1 MGQSD
6 VTAPTSQA
14 SKQEQPSPPD
24 AGNLSRVPP
33 LTLVLGS
40 IISVQFGAA
49 ISVTIFDQ
57 VGVAGS
63 TLLRLAFASLFL
75 FLLSRPKVAQWS
87 ARQVKM
93 AIAFGMIL
101 AAMNLAFY
109 FAIDILPVGIATTIE
124 FLGPISIAAIFS
136 RRLLDGLWVA
146 LAAAGVVLIAQP
158 WIGGTLELEGVLL
171 ALLAAFFWAVYIL
184 IAQRAGEVFPDRDGL
199 TVAMMIGT
207 AIVFVPGVISGGS
220 TLITPHILLLGAVI
234 GLLSSLIPY
243 SFELEAL
250 RRMPARVFGT
260 LMSIEPAVAVL
271 AGFII
276 LSQKPTLLELFA
288 ISLVVIASV
297 GVTRSARALPA
308 EAAIEA

>member
-1 MGQSD
+1 
-6 VTAPTSQA
+6 
-14 SKQEQPSPPD
+14 
-24 AGNLSRVPP
+24 
-33 LTLVLGS
+33 LVLGS

-93 AIAFGMIL
+93 AIAFGVTL

-124 FLGPISIAAIFS
+124 FIGPISIAAIFS

-158 WIGGTLELEGVLL
+158 WSGGSLELEGVLM

-199 TVAMMIGT
+199 TIAMMIGT
-207 AIVFVPGVISGGS
+207 AIVFIPGVASAGAM
-220 TLITPHILLLGAVI
+220 LVTPQILLLGAVI

-276 LSQKPTLLELFA
+276 LSQTPTLFELFA

>member
-1 MGQSD
+1 
-6 VTAPTSQA
+6 
-14 SKQEQPSPPD
+14 
-24 AGNLSRVPP
+24 
-33 LTLVLGS
+33 LVLGS

-49 ISVTIFDQ
+49 ISVTIFDE

-184 IAQRAGEVFPDRDGL
+184 IAQRAGEIFPDRDGL

-276 LSQKPTLLELFA
+276 LSQTPTLFELFA

>member
-1 MGQSD
+1 
-6 VTAPTSQA
+6 
-14 SKQEQPSPPD
+14 
-24 AGNLSRVPP
+24 
-33 LTLVLGS
+33 LVLGS

-49 ISVTIFDQ
+49 ISVTIFDE

-75 FLLSRPKVAQWS
+75 FLLSRPKVSQWS

-93 AIAFGMIL
+93 AIAFGVTL

-124 FLGPISIAAIFS
+124 FIGPISIAAIFS

-158 WIGGTLELEGVLL
+158 WSGGSLELEGVLM

-199 TVAMMIGT
+199 TIAMMIGT
-207 AIVFVPGVISGGS
+207 AIVFIPGVASAGAM
-220 TLITPHILLLGAVI
+220 LVTPQILLLGAVI

-250 RRMPARVFGT
+250 RRMPTRVFGT

-271 AGFII
+271 AGFIV
-276 LSQKPTLLELFA
+276 LSQKPTLLELVA
-288 ISLVVIASV
+288 ISLVVVASV

>member
-1 MGQSD
+1 MPTAQSSD
-6 VTAPTSQA
+6 AG
-14 SKQEQPSPPD
+14 QPSPK
-24 AGNLSRVPP
+24 GSGTLGRVPP
-33 LTLVLGS
+33 LTLVFGS

-49 ISVTIFDQ
+49 ISVTIFDE

-75 FLLSRPKVAQWS
+75 FLLSRPKVSQWS

-93 AIAFGMIL
+93 AIAFGVTL

-124 FLGPISIAAIFS
+124 FIGPISIAAIFS

-158 WIGGTLELEGVLL
+158 WNGGGDLELTGVLL

-199 TVAMMIGT
+199 TIAMMIGT
-207 AIVFVPGVISGGS
+207 AIVFIPGVASGGAM
-220 TLITPHILLLGAVI
+220 LVTPQILLLGAVI

-250 RRMPARVFGT
+250 RRMPTRVFGT

-271 AGFII
+271 AGFIV

>member
-1 MGQSD
+1 M
-6 VTAPTSQA
+6 PTSQA
-14 SKQEQPSPPD
+14 AKQEQPSPPD
-24 AGNLSRVPP
+24 AGTLGRVPP
-33 LTLVLGS
+33 LALVLGS

-49 ISVTIFDQ
+49 ISVTIFDE

-63 TLLRLAFASLFL
+63 TLLRLAFAALFL
-75 FLLSRPKVAQWS
+75 FLLGRPKVAQWS
-87 ARQVKM
+87 ARQAKM
-93 AIAFGMIL
+93 AIAFGLIL

-109 FAIDILPVGIATTIE
+109 FAINILPVGIATTIE

-158 WIGGTLELEGVLL
+158 WSGGTLELDGVLL

-207 AIVFVPGVISGGS
+207 AIVFIPGVISGGS
-220 TLITPHILLLGAVI
+220 VLVTPHILLLGAVI

-250 RRMPARVFGT
+250 RRMPTRVFGT

-276 LSQKPTLLELFA
+276 LSQTPTLLELFA

>member
-1 MGQSD
+1 
-6 VTAPTSQA
+6 
-14 SKQEQPSPPD
+14 
-24 AGNLSRVPP
+24 
-33 LTLVLGS
+33 LVLGS

-49 ISVTIFDQ
+49 ISVTIFDE

-75 FLLSRPKVAQWS
+75 FLLSRPKVSQWS

-93 AIAFGMIL
+93 AIAFGVTL

-109 FAIDILPVGIATTIE
+109 FAIDILPVGVATTIE
-124 FLGPISIAAIFS
+124 FIGPISIAAIFS

-158 WIGGTLELEGVLL
+158 WSGGSLELEGVLM

-199 TVAMMIGT
+199 TIAMMIGT
-207 AIVFVPGVISGGS
+207 AIVFIPGVASGGAM
-220 TLITPHILLLGAVI
+220 LVTPQVLLFGAVI

-260 LMSIEPAVAVL
+260 LMSVEPAVAVL
-271 AGFII
+271 AGFIV
-276 LSQKPTLLELFA
+276 LSQKPTLLELVA
-288 ISLVVIASV
+288 ISLVVAASV
-297 GVTRSARALPA
+297 GVTRSARALPP

>member
-1 MGQSD
+1 
-6 VTAPTSQA
+6 VPTSQA
-14 SKQEQPSPPD
+14 SNQEPHDPENSGTLGRVSPL
-24 AGNLSRVPP
+24 A
-33 LTLVLGS
+33 LVFGS
-40 IISVQFGAA
+40 IIAVQFGAA
-49 ISVTIFDQ
+49 ISVTIFDE

-75 FLLSRPKVAQWS
+75 FLLSRPKVSQWS
-87 ARQVKM
+87 ARQFKM
-93 AIAFGMIL
+93 AVAFGVTL

-109 FAIDILPVGIATTIE
+109 LAIDILPVGVATTIE
-124 FLGPISIAAIFS
+124 FIGPISIAAIFS

-158 WIGGTLELEGVLL
+158 WSGGSLELEGVLM

-184 IAQRAGEVFPDRDGL
+184 IAQRAGEIFPDRDGL
-199 TVAMMIGT
+199 TIAMMIGT
-207 AIVFVPGVISGGS
+207 AIVFIPGVASGGS
-220 TLITPHILLLGAVI
+220 MLVTPQILLLGAVI

-260 LMSIEPAVAVL
+260 LMSVEPAVAVL
-271 AGFII
+271 AGFIV

-288 ISLVVIASV
+288 ISLVVAASV
-297 GVTRSARALPA
+297 GVTRSARALPP

>member
-1 MGQSD
+1 MF
-6 VTAPTSQA
+6 
-14 SKQEQPSPPD
+14 
-24 AGNLSRVPP
+24 
-33 LTLVLGS
+33 GS

-49 ISVTIFDQ
+49 ISVTIFDE

-63 TLLRLAFASLFL
+63 TLLRMAFASLFL
-75 FLLSRPKVAQWS
+75 FLLSRPKVSQWS

-93 AIAFGMIL
+93 AIAFGVTL

-109 FAIDILPVGIATTIE
+109 SAIDILPVGIATTIE
-124 FLGPISIAAIFS
+124 FIGPISIAAIFS

-158 WIGGTLELEGVLL
+158 WSGGSLELEGVLM

-199 TVAMMIGT
+199 TIAMMIGT
-207 AIVFVPGVISGGS
+207 AIVFIPGVASAGAM
-220 TLITPHILLLGAVI
+220 LVTPQILLLGAVI

-250 RRMPARVFGT
+250 RRMPTRVFGT

-271 AGFII
+271 AGFIV
-276 LSQKPTLLELFA
+276 LSQKPTLLELVA
-288 ISLVVIASV
+288 ISLVVVASV

>member
-1 MGQSD
+1 MF
-6 VTAPTSQA
+6 
-14 SKQEQPSPPD
+14 
-24 AGNLSRVPP
+24 
-33 LTLVLGS
+33 GS

-49 ISVTIFDQ
+49 ISVTIFDE

-75 FLLSRPKVAQWS
+75 FLLSRPKVSQWS

-93 AIAFGMIL
+93 AIAFGVTL

-124 FLGPISIAAIFS
+124 FIGPISIAAIFS

-158 WIGGTLELEGVLL
+158 WSGGSLELEGVLM

-199 TVAMMIGT
+199 TIAMMIGT
-207 AIVFVPGVISGGS
+207 AIVFIPGVASGGAM
-220 TLITPHILLLGAVI
+220 LVTPQILLLGAVI

-250 RRMPARVFGT
+250 RRMPTRVFGT

-271 AGFII
+271 AGFIV
-276 LSQKPTLLELFA
+276 LSQKPTLLELVA
-288 ISLVVIASV
+288 ISLVVVASV

>member
-1 MGQSD
+1 M
-6 VTAPTSQA
+6 PTSQA
-14 SKQEQPSPPD
+14 SNQEPHGPQTSGTLGRVSPL
-24 AGNLSRVPP
+24 A
-33 LTLVLGS
+33 LVFGS
-40 IISVQFGAA
+40 IIAVQFGAA
-49 ISVTIFDQ
+49 ISVTIFDE

-63 TLLRLAFASLFL
+63 TLLRLGFAALFL
-75 FLLSRPKVAQWS
+75 FLLRRPRVSHWS
-87 ARQVKM
+87 ATQIKM
-93 AIAFGMIL
+93 AILFGVIL

-109 FAIDILPVGIATTIE
+109 YAINILPVGIATTIE

-158 WIGGTLELEGVLL
+158 WNGGGDLELAGVLL
-171 ALLAAFFWAVYIL
+171 ALLAAFFWGIYIL

-199 TVAMMIGT
+199 TVAMMIGMT
-207 AIVFVPGVISGGS
+207 IVFIPGVLSGGS
-220 TLITPHILLLGAVI
+220 TLVTPHILLIGAVI

-250 RRMPARVFGT
+250 RRMPTRVFGT
-260 LMSIEPAVAVL
+260 LMSIEPAVAVFT
-271 AGFII
+271 GFIV
-276 LSQKPTLLELFA
+276 LNQKPTLLELFA

-297 GVTRSARALPA
+297 GVTRTAPPLPA

>member
-1 MGQSD
+1 
-6 VTAPTSQA
+6 
-14 SKQEQPSPPD
+14 
-24 AGNLSRVPP
+24 
-33 LTLVLGS
+33 LVFGS

-49 ISVTIFDQ
+49 ISVTIFDE

-93 AIAFGMIL
+93 AIAFGVTL

-109 FAIDILPVGIATTIE
+109 SAIDILPVGVATTIE
-124 FLGPISIAAIFS
+124 FIGPISIAAIFS

-158 WIGGTLELEGVLL
+158 WSGGSLELEGVLM

-199 TVAMMIGT
+199 TIAMMIGT
-207 AIVFVPGVISGGS
+207 AIVFIPGVASGGAM
-220 TLITPHILLLGAVI
+220 LVTPQILLLGAVI

-260 LMSIEPAVAVL
+260 LMSVEPAVAVL
-271 AGFII
+271 AGFIV
-276 LSQKPTLLELFA
+276 LSQKPTMLELVA
-288 ISLVVIASV
+288 ISLVVAASV
-297 GVTRSARALPA
+297 GVTRSARALPP